1 MPKIV
6 DHAERREEVA
16 NAVIAV
22 VARAGV
28 AGVTLKSVAEEA
40 GWSTGVINHY
50 FDSKT
55 DLIVTAARH
64 CLNQWASLD
73 RRTATRDATEALRA
87 LMEAMV
93 PIHERRMAITRAMI
107 AFMGEAIADDT
118 LAEPL
123 RAQQI
128 HWRSLVAEVL
138 RRGIRSGEFA
148 EGMDVEHT
156 ADTLAALA
164 NGLATRS
171 AFESVDFEVQRGLV
185 HRWIDQL
192 VLAPLAAGPAPEA

>member
-6 DHAERREEVA
+6 DHDERREEVA
-16 NAVIAV
+16 NAVIDV
-22 VARAGV
+22 VARSGV

-64 CLNQWASLD
+64 CLRQWASLD
-73 RRTATRDATEALRA
+73 RRVATDDAVAALRD
-87 LMEAMV
+87 LIQAMV

-107 AFMGEAIADDT
+107 AFMGEAIADDA

-123 RAQQI
+123 RAMQI
-128 HWRSLVAEVL
+128 HWRSLIADVL
-138 RRGIRSGEFA
+138 RRGVAAGEFA
-148 EGMDVEHT
+148 ASLDVDHT

-164 NGLATRS
+164 NGLAVRS
-171 AFESVDFEVQRGLV
+171 AFESVEFEVQRGLV
-185 HRWIDQL
+185 DRWIDQL
-192 VLAPLAAGPAPEA
+192 VMEPATAGPASGG